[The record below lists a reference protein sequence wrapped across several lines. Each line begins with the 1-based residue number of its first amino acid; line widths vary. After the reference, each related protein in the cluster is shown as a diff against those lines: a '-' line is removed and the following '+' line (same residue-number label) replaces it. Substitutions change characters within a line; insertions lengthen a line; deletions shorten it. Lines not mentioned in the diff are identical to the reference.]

1 MSKKRRTH
9 PQPSPNAA
17 RPQAAQQQ
25 FTLSHKWVIGL
36 ILVVTFLAFANTIGN
51 KFAYDDNT
59 QILRNEMIRSETFSS
74 FFANLPTAL
83 TKEVWFWRVAQ
94 DKDPNKDAGPTTPY
108 YRPLFTIYLMVGW
121 ALFGTWAAG
130 WHLINV
136 LMHVLA
142 VYFVF
147 LILKRIT
154 GDLKLTAIATLLF
167 ALHPL
172 RVESVAWISG
182 VTDLF
187 LALFLLPSFYLY
199 MRYRD
204 EGNKNYLAGSLFL
217 FLFAAFSKEP
227 AVALPVFIAAYE
239 LFIINQDRKLSERLL
254 AALGFPALFLMMAS
268 TYFAMRYNAL
278 GFVFNDPSFT
288 SYPPYQVV
296 LTIPLA
302 ICKYIGLLFW
312 PVNLSIFHGTPMV
325 ASPLSWRFLVP
336 LLAVAALVYGL
347 WQLRASRIARF
358 AILWFAVNL
367 LPVLN
372 LSAFGT
378 DFLVQ
383 ERYVYISS
391 VGFSLLVGLALVR
404 LPLERWT
411 RRLAARAA
419 FVLAISLLLTW
430 PLAGLIVE
438 RGLAL
443 DDSPTMQSVTTVAI
457 TLLAAAALA
466 LIPVEKWFKP
476 GRRLTVRAFVVTVL
490 ALLLTTKT
498 FAQNLFWKDD
508 MTLWTHSAE
517 VADDQAMAHYV
528 LGHKYIDRQMMD
540 KAIEELEK
548 FMAMRSDNVIV
559 ANNLAAAH
567 LLRYENEYTFDRA
580 HADRAHVD
588 RAIALCN
595 LGLTLN
601 PSVHGI
607 SSMYDLLGKAYSY
620 ETPLKNLDRSV
631 YFFQNSL
638 RVDPDN
644 PIVGF
649 HLGTAYYKQQKLDAA
664 LEQLTHALQQTSEIP
679 DLYKILAAVYQGK
692 GQLQEAIQYYDLYLK
707 RIPNAADAAAITQQ
721 VKDLRAQLN
730 PAPQS

>member
-1 MSKKRRTH
+1 MSRKKRTH
-9 PQPSPNAA
+9 HQASPEKA

-25 FTLSHKWVIGL
+25 QFKLSHKWILGL
-36 ILVVTFLAFANTIGN
+36 ILAITFLAFANTLGN
-51 KFAYDDNT
+51 KFAYDDTT
-59 QILRNEMIRSETFSS
+59 QILRNDAIRS
-74 FFANLPTAL
+74 FANLPTAL
-83 TKEVWFWRVAQ
+83 TKEVWFWRIGQ
-94 DKDPNKDAGPTTPY
+94 DKDPNKEAGPTTPY
-108 YRPLFTIYLMVGW
+108 YRPLFTVYLMIGW
-121 ALFGTWAAG
+121 FLFGTWAAG

-147 LILKRIT
+147 LIFKRLS
-154 GDLKLTAIATLLF
+154 GDTKLATIATLLF

-217 FLFAAFSKEP
+217 FLLAAFSKEP
-227 AVALPVFIAAYE
+227 AVALPIFIGAYE
-239 LFIINQDRKLSERLL
+239 LFIINQDRKLAERLR
-254 AALGFPALFLMMAS
+254 AALLFPALFLMMAS

-278 GFVFNDPSFT
+278 GFIFNDPSFV
-288 SYPPYQVV
+288 SYPLHQVL
-296 LTIPLA
+296 LTIPLV

-312 PVNLSIFHGTPMV
+312 PVNLSIFHSTPMV
-325 ASPLSWRFLVP
+325 ESPLSLRFILP
-336 LLAVAALVYGL
+336 LLGVAALAFGL
-347 WQLRASRIARF
+347 WQLRGSRLARF
-358 AILWFAVNL
+358 GILWFAINL

-372 LSAFGT
+372 LGAFGT

-391 VGFSLLVGLALVR
+391 VGFSLLAAMALVR
-404 LPLERWT
+404 IPIGKRANL
-411 RRLAARAA
+411 LAARAA
-419 FVLAISLLLTW
+419 FVMAITLLLTW
-430 PLAGLIVE
+430 PLARIIVE
-438 RGLAL
+438 RGIDL
-443 DDSPTMQSVTTVAI
+443 DNSPTTQTILILAI
-457 TLLAAAALA
+457 ILLAAAGLA
-466 LIPVEKWFKP
+466 FIPIEKQFKP
-476 GRRLTVRAFVVTVL
+476 GSRITVRAFVVTVL
-490 ALLLTTKT
+490 TLLLTTKT
-498 FAQNLFWKDD
+498 FAQNFSWKDD
-508 MTLWTHSAE
+508 LVLWTHSAE

-548 FMAMRSDNVIV
+548 FMEMRSDNVIV
-559 ANNLAAAH
+559 VNNLAAAH
-567 LLRYENEYTFDRA
+567 LLRYETEYTFDRA

-595 LGLTLN
+595 LAFTLN
-601 PSVHGI
+601 PSVA
-607 SSMYDLLGKAYSY
+607 SKASLYDLLGKAYSY

-631 YFFQNSL
+631 YFFQTGLQVEPENS
-638 RVDPDN
+638 VIN
-644 PIVGF
+644 F

-664 LEQLTHALQQTSEIP
+664 LEYLKRSLQETTEIP
-679 DLYKILAAVYQGK
+679 DLYKVLAAVYQGK

-707 RIPNAADAAAITQQ
+707 KIPNAADAAAITQQ

-730 PAPQS
+730 PPPQS

>member
-1 MSKKRRTH
+1 MSKKKRTH
-9 PQPSPNAA
+9 PQASPSAA
-17 RPQAAQQQ
+17 RPQAEQRQ
-25 FTLSHKWVIGL
+25 FKLSHKWVLGL
-36 ILVVTFLAFANTIGN
+36 ILAVTFLAFANTIGN

-59 QILRNEMIRSETFSS
+59 QILRNEAIRN
-74 FFANLPTAL
+74 FANLPTAL
-83 TKEVWFWRVAQ
+83 TKEVWFWRVVQ
-94 DKDPNKDAGPTTPY
+94 DKDPNKEAGPTTPY
-108 YRPLFTIYLMVGW
+108 YRPLFTVYLMIGW
-121 ALFGTWAAG
+121 WLFGTWAAG

-154 GDLKLTAIATLLF
+154 GDSKLTAIATLLF

-199 MRYRD
+199 MRYRED
-204 EGNKNYLAGSLFL
+204 GNKNYLTGSLFL
-217 FLFAAFSKEP
+217 FLLAAFSKEP
-227 AVALPVFIAAYE
+227 AIALPIFIGAYE
-239 LFIINQDRKLSERLL
+239 LFVINQDRKLTERLRS
-254 AALGFPALFLMMAS
+254 ALMFPALFLMMAF

-278 GFVFNDPSFT
+278 GFVFNDPNFA
-288 SYPPYQVV
+288 SYPLPWVL

-302 ICKYIGLLFW
+302 ICKYVGLLFW
-312 PVNLSIFHGTPMV
+312 PMNLSIFHSTPMV
-325 ASPLSWRFLVP
+325 TSPLSWRFILP
-336 LLAVAALVYGL
+336 SLGVAALAFGL
-347 WQLRASRIARF
+347 WQLRGSRVARF
-358 AILWFAVNL
+358 GILWFAVNL

-372 LSAFGT
+372 LSAFGV

-383 ERYVYISS
+383 ERYVYIAS
-391 VGFSLLVGLALVR
+391 VGFSLLVAMALVR
-404 LPLERWT
+404 IPLGKRANL
-411 RRLAARAA
+411 LAARAA
-419 FVLAISLLLTW
+419 FVMAITLLLTK
-430 PLAGLIVE
+430 PLASNIVE
-438 RGLAL
+438 HGIDL
-443 DDSPTMQSVTTVAI
+443 DNSPTMQTITVIGI

-466 LIPVEKWFKP
+466 LIPVEKWFEP
-476 GRRLTVRAFVVTVL
+476 GSRVTVRAFVVAVL

-498 FAQNLFWKDD
+498 FAQNFSWKDD
-508 MTLWTHSAE
+508 MALWMHSTE

-548 FMAMRSDNVIV
+548 FMEMRPDNVIV
-559 ANNLAAAH
+559 VNNLAAAH
-567 LLRYENEYTFDRA
+567 LLRYESEFTFDRA

-595 LGLTLN
+595 IGFTLN
-601 PSVHGI
+601 PGI
-607 SSMYDLLGKAYSY
+607 ATTASLYDLLGKAYSY
-620 ETPLKNLDRSV
+620 ETPLKNLDRSI
-631 YFFQNSL
+631 YFFQSGL
-638 RVDPDN
+638 RVEPEN
-644 PIVGF
+644 PVINF

-664 LEQLTHALQQTSEIP
+664 LEYLTHALQETSEIP

-692 GQLQEAIQYYDLYLK
+692 GQLQDAIKYYDLYLK
-707 RIPNAADAAAITQQ
+707 KIPNAADAASINQQ

-730 PAPQS
+730 PSPQS